1 MSFFSYST
9 LWCLAPLEG
18 HARDQSWNRI
28 ICPACLSVLRRSKP
42 FHLQTKHNK
51 GNTEWKLQ
59 SWKSGMLLTVVF
71 YQILPLPQ
79 DINIMV
85 LQWCME
91 SRRQGNY
98 SRAISS
104 SLFPLSYTV
113 RWLSFYFFICSTINI
128 WLSLCTKLY
137 KTLSKGT
144 GTLLAH
150 LKLTIINSLW
160 MQKVKGEFQEVS
172 ILYWLSHL
180 SACRLHVC
188 CASVITD

>member
-18 HARDQSWNRI
+18 HVRDQSWNRI

-98 SRAISS
+98 LRAISS
-104 SLFPLSYTV
+104 PLFPCHIQLGDS
-113 RWLSFYFFICSTINI
+113 RFISLYVPSSTYGCHFEQGYIK
-128 WLSLCTKLY
+128 LCQRALVLY
-137 KTLSKGT
+137 
-144 GTLLAH
+144 
-150 LKLTIINSLW
+150 
-160 MQKVKGEFQEVS
+160 
-172 ILYWLSHL
+172 
-180 SACRLHVC
+180 
-188 CASVITD
+188 